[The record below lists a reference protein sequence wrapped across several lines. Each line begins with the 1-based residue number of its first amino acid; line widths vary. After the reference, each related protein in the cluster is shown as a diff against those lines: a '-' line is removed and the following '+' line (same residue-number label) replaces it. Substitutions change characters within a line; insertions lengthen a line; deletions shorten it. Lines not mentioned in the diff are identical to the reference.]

1 MIWSHAITPEPR
13 IYSVTRAENKMKH
26 NSIKNDMHGLFF
38 FSVLA
43 NILKIQ
49 LELVVL
55 FNRLFRVLHYFTS

>member
-1 MIWSHAITPEPR
+1 
-13 IYSVTRAENKMKH
+13 
-26 NSIKNDMHGLFF
+26 MHRLFFF